1 MDTDVIIV
9 GAGPTGLM
17 LACELRLAGVGALVL
32 ERLPQIRDI
41 PKAGGLSGQILEL
54 LRYRGELERFE
65 AASTAPRPASGRFP
79 WGGMHVDFT
88 QLADPPM
95 EALPLPQPLLERVL
109 DEFARELGAE
119 IRHGQEVV
127 GLSQDDATVSADVRG
142 PHGPDRV
149 TARYLVG
156 CDGASSRVRDLAG
169 IPFPGITYPEVQRLA
184 LVTVPESVTVLE
196 NGDIDVAGVGRIS
209 FGFTRTERGEFA
221 LGSTNP
227 ALMGLYTSEEEAV
240 AYDDDEPMTV
250 TELRDSIR
258 RVLGVDLP
266 LGEPTRLT
274 RFTFHARQVERYRDG
289 RILMAGDAAHLFP
302 SPGVALGA
310 GLLDSV
316 NLGWKLADDIH
327 GWAPAGLLD
336 TYHDERRLAAARNM
350 LHAQAQIAIRRGHDP
365 AAIALRELFQE
376 LLVDEQPLRRIGA
389 LMAGSDVRYPFPGH
403 DHHALIGTFA
413 PDLALHTDRGA
424 TSVAELMHSAR
435 PILLDLADR
444 PDLRET
450 ARGLAA
456 SHRHPHRRDRSPTS
470 RRPPDPP
477 GRPHRL
483 GRDHRRTHRHRRAR
497 AARSALQLVRHA
509 LENDSAHHRSAL
521 LIGRPNI
528 VRSAHPVGCNHS
540 NPRDPT
546 IFASCRCIR
555 GRPHPRPRPSWAIFG
570 SGSVSR
576 VPTDTRIA
584 SRIPQVGCCAEASGF
599 LVGPPVFKTGVGAKA
614 PRRVRFPS
622 ASAINAAISANVRR
636 LGGSRRRPRSHRQ
649 RLWTHPWTLPT

>member
-17 LACELRLAGVGALVL
+17 LACELCLAGVRPLVL
-32 ERLPQIRDI
+32 ERQPQIRDI

-109 DEFARELGAE
+109 DDFARELGAE
-119 IRHGQEVV
+119 IRRGQEVV
-127 GLSQDDATVSADVRG
+127 GLSQDDATVTADVRG
-142 PHGPDRV
+142 PDGPDRLA
-149 TARYLVG
+149 ARYLVG

-196 NGDIDVAGVGRIS
+196 NGDIDVAGLGRIS

-316 NLGWKLADDIH
+316 NLGWKLAADIH
-327 GWAPAGLLD
+327 GWAPDGLLA
-336 TYHDERRLAAARNM
+336 TYHDERQLAAARNM
-350 LHAQAQIAIRRGHDP
+350 LHAQAQVAIRRGHDP

-376 LLVDEQPLRRIGA
+376 LLVDEQPLRRLGA
-389 LMAGSDVRYPFPGH
+389 LMAGSDIRYPFPGH
-403 DHHALIGTFA
+403 DQNPLIGTFA
-413 PDLALHTDRGA
+413 PDLALHTDQGA
-424 TSVAELMHSAR
+424 ASVAELMHSAR

-444 PDLRET
+444 ADLRET
-450 ARGLAA
+450 ARDWQ
-456 SHRHPHRRDRSPTS
+456 HRIDIHTADT
-470 RRPPDPP
+470 
-477 GRPHRL
+477 
-483 GRDHRRTHRHRRAR
+483 DHRPA
-497 AARSALQLVRHA
+497 
-509 LENDSAHHRSAL
+509 DAL
-521 LIGRPNI
+521 LIRPD
-528 VRSAHPVGCNHS
+528 AHIAWAATI
-540 NPRDPT
+540 DEPT
-546 IFASCRCIR
+546 DAAAPALREALSGWFGTPLKTTVPIIE
-555 GRPHPRPRPSWAIFG
+555 RPS
-570 SGSVSR
+570 
-576 VPTDTRIA
+576 
-584 SRIPQVGCCAEASGF
+584 
-599 LVGPPVFKTGVGAKA
+599 
-614 PRRVRFPS
+614 
-622 ASAINAAISANVRR
+622 
-636 LGGSRRRPRSHRQ
+636 
-649 RLWTHPWTLPT
+649 